1 MAAPRIRVSMMVRI
15 SRGMGSV
22 PIRTVAASVAFALA
36 ACTTQP
42 PAGTAAAP
50 TLLPKSAASA
60 PAAAGS
66 RAATGFSADLAALAD
81 REAAFEYAW
90 HVVNDR
96 FYDPAFNGVDWEAV
110 RLRYLPQLERV
121 ESDAGFYSL
130 LGRMVGELRD
140 SHTRVYNARDYR
152 NRIESVM
159 STVGIRVAEVDGEV
173 AVVEVIPDTS
183 AAAAGM
189 RRGMVVKSI
198 NGESALERLRRL
210 EADAPKDASPER
222 RQRTTYSRMIAGGA
236 NGTLVLE
243 VRGDP
248 GRPAQR
254 YELQRTEH
262 ETPVVV
268 SSRILDGNIGLIA
281 FNRFR
286 PDTAADFARALAR
299 VADTDGII
307 LDLRGNPGGNIGAMM
322 SIAQNFFPDT
332 RHVLTRRTRMI
343 AAADAEPYSQPRI
356 SPEVR
361 INANGRA
368 YTRPLA
374 VLIDG
379 HSASSS
385 ELLAT
390 MLREQRGAYVIGRPS
405 CGCVVA
411 VRGSGYR
418 LAGGGALYVAETGFV
433 TPRGNRME
441 GMGIRPDAQ
450 VALTLA
456 DLNGRVDRDAVVAR
470 DWILRQ
476 THRTAEE
483 H

>member
-1 MAAPRIRVSMMVRI
+1 MRNFRGIGGLPVRI
-15 SRGMGSV
+15 A
-22 PIRTVAASVAFALA
+22 IASLALALA

-42 PAGTAAAP
+42 PAGTAAP
-50 TLLPKSAASA
+50 PGVQPKPAATA

-66 RAATGFSADLAALAD
+66 LAPAGFSPDLAALAD

-96 FYDPAFNGVDWEAV
+96 FYDPTFNGVDWEAV

-159 STVGIRVAEVDGEV
+159 STVGLRVAEVDGEV
-173 AVVEVIPDTS
+173 AVVQVMPDTS

-189 RRGMVVKSI
+189 RPGMVVTAI
-198 NGESALERLRRL
+198 NGESARERLRRL
-210 EADAPKDASPER
+210 ESEALKDVSPER

-236 NGTLVLE
+236 DGMLVLD
-243 VRGDP
+243 VLGDR

-254 YELQRTEH
+254 YELRRAEH
-262 ETPVVV
+262 ETPAVV
-268 SSRILDGNIGLIA
+268 SSRVLEGNIGLIA

-286 PDTAADFARALAR
+286 PDTAADFARALSR
-299 VADTDGII
+299 VADTDGLI
-307 LDLRGNPGGNIGAMM
+307 LDLRGNPGGHIGAMM

-332 RHVLTRRTRMI
+332 RHVLTRRTRMV
-343 AAADAEPYSQPRI
+343 AAADGEPYSQPRI

-374 VLIDG
+374 ILIDG
-379 HSASSS
+379 YSASSS

-390 MLREQRGAYVIGRPS
+390 MLREQRGAYVVGRPS

-418 LAGGGALYVAETGFV
+418 LAGGGALYVAETGFI
-433 TPRGNRME
+433 TPRGNKME

-456 DLNGRVDRDAVVAR
+456 DLNGRVDRDAVLAR
-470 DWILRQ
+470 EWILRQ
-476 THRTAEE
+476 THRSAEE